1 MKLLEEKIQENFLW
15 PRDKQRFLRIQ
26 KARYIKRKRVIIRGI
41 SSKYK
46 RCFKQNE
53 KPQIGK
59 RDLWHISDREL
70 ESRIY
75 RAFSKPNNKKTNNSV
90 LK

>member
-59 RDLWHISDREL
+59 EICDTYLIENLNPEFTEHSQNPIIRKQTTQ
-70 ESRIY
+70 
-75 RAFSKPNNKKTNNSV
+75 F
-90 LK
+90 